1 MNTTS
6 KIKSSSKGNIPL
18 GMTELEVIFD
28 DTDASTKYNKELIH
42 YFKNNLDSLNR
53 AGVRFKWRIA
63 IKEEYPLYKEQGI
76 KHFPA
81 IIIPPKKMRYGV
93 KEIIKEIGI
102 FINQRKR
109 VAGSMSAIHNGT
121 AEVSD
126 EALYEFQKRAIGR
139 ADDDEDE
146 RRESFDV
153 DYRKRQTEMLQRRQ
167 SAGMASSF
175 EGGSIS
181 DSGSGK
187 KNMFANDYQVNL
199 PQDRQDNIPMRDD
212 PSDSLQK
219 LRSRGDTDSR
229 DIDLMQMH
237 LDKME
242 TGGTG
247 TNMDYY

>member
-1 MNTTS
+1 M
-6 KIKSSSKGNIPL
+6 KKNIRSRPANAPL

-28 DTDASTKYNKELIH
+28 DTEASTKYNKELIH
-42 YFKNNLDSLNR
+42 YFKNNLDTLNR
-53 AGVRFKWRIA
+53 SGVRFKWRIA
-63 IKEEYPLYKEQGI
+63 VKEEYPMYKEQGI

-102 FINQRKR
+102 FVNQKKR
-109 VAGSMSAIHNGT
+109 VTGSMSAIHNGT

-126 EALYEFQKRAIGR
+126 EALYEFQKRAIGK
-139 ADDDEDE
+139 AGDDDEE
-146 RRESFDV
+146 RRDSFDI
-153 DYRKRQTEMLQRRQ
+153 DYRKRQTDMLQRRQ

-175 EGGSIS
+175 DASASDGG
-181 DSGSGK
+181 GGGAR
-187 KNMFANDYQVNL
+187 KNMFANDYQINL
-199 PQDRQDNIPMRDD
+199 PQDRQDNVPMRDD

-219 LRSRGDTDSR
+219 LRNRGDADAR

-242 TGGTG
+242 TTGGG
-247 TNMDYY
+247 NMDYY